1 MLQKLTGIAVLA
13 GLVISVTGS
22 ILENENMK
30 LTGIIML
37 LVIATLA
44 GYRFLKFSALTPTSN
59 ISGTCIG
66 IKRLSTYYALSFRTG
81 SGVYY
86 GQAGLKIGNDLKIGD
101 RVSLV
106 IKGPIILEIHNINR
120 H

>member
-30 LTGIIML
+30 MAGIVML

-44 GYRFLKFSALTPTSN
+44 GYRFLKFSVLTPTSN
-59 ISGTCIG
+59 IIGTCIG
-66 IKRLSTYYALSFRTG
+66 LKRFPTYYELSFRT
-81 SGVYY
+81 STGVYN
-86 GQAGLKIGNDLKIGD
+86 GQASPQIGSELKIGD
-101 RVSLV
+101 RVKLV
-106 IKGPIILEIHNINR
+106 IKGPVILEIYK
-120 H
+120 